1 MTLAIEHV
9 LVASALMLTVGM
21 VGLLVRRN
29 AIVMFMAVE
38 LVLNAANLNL
48 IGFSRFLPD
57 PVGQVFV
64 VFVIVIAAAE
74 VAVGLAIVLALYRN
88 RDTVMVDEASTMKW

>member
-1 MTLAIEHV
+1 MTLSMAHV
-9 LVASALMLTVGM
+9 LIASAALLTVGM
-21 VGLLVRRN
+21 IGLMVRRN
-29 AIVMFMAVE
+29 AIVMFMSIE

-64 VFVIVIAAAE
+64 TFVIVIAAAE

>member
-1 MTLAIEHV
+1 MAHV
-9 LVASALMLTVGM
+9 LIASAAMLTVGM
-21 VGLLVRRN
+21 IGLMVRRN
-29 AIVMFMAVE
+29 AIVMFMSLE

-48 IGFSRFLPD
+48 IGFARFLPD

-64 VFVIVIAAAE
+64 TFVIVIAAAE

>member
-1 MTLAIEHV
+1 MTLAMEHI
-9 LVASALMLTVGM
+9 LVASAAMLTVGM

-29 AIVMFMAVE
+29 AIVMFMSIE

-64 VFVIVIAAAE
+64 IFVIVIAAAE
-74 VAVGLAIVLALYRN
+74 VAVALAIVLSMYRLMKTVELDRADAL
-88 RDTVMVDEASTMKW
+88 KG

>member
-1 MTLAIEHV
+1 MLEMWHV
-9 LVASALMLTVGM
+9 LVVSFAMLLIGM
-21 VGLLVRRN
+21 VGILIRRN
-29 AIVMFMAVE
+29 AIVVLMSVE
-38 LVLNAANLNL
+38 LVLNAGNLNL

-57 PVGQVFV
+57 PVGQIFA

-88 RDTVMVDEASTMKW
+88 TDTVMVDQARQMRW

>member
-1 MTLAIEHV
+1 MLSSQHV
-9 LVASALMLTVGM
+9 LWVSLAMFTIGALGM
-21 VGLLVRRN
+21 LVRRN
-29 AIVMFMAVE
+29 ALVMFMSVE
-38 LVLNAANLNL
+38 LVLNAGNLNF

-57 PVGQVFV
+57 PVGQIFA

-88 RDTVMVDEASTMKW
+88 RDSVMVDEASQMKW

>member
-1 MTLAIEHV
+1 MLTMQHV
-9 LVASALMLTVGM
+9 LIVSILMLALGTIGM
-21 VGLLVRRN
+21 LVRRN
-29 AIVMFMAVE
+29 AIIMFMSIE
-38 LVLNAANLNL
+38 LVLNSANLNL

-57 PVGQVFV
+57 PVGQVFG

-88 RDTVMVDEASTMKW
+88 RETVMTDDANWMKW

>member
-1 MTLAIEHV
+1 MILSMAHV
-9 LVASALMLTVGM
+9 LIASAAMLTIGM
-21 VGLLVRRN
+21 IGLMIRRN
-29 AIVMFMAVE
+29 AIVMFMSVE
-38 LVLNAANLNL
+38 LILNAANLNL

-57 PVGQVFV
+57 PVGQIFV
-64 VFVIVIAAAE
+64 TFVIVIAAAE